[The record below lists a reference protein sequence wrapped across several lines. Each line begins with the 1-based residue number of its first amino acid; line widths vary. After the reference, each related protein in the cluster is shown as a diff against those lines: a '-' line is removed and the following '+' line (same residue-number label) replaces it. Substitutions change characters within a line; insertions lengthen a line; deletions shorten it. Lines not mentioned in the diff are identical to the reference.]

1 MPTLQAD
8 VGRWHEHISKNKL
21 SWVNVSEKTKMHHSI
36 IAKQFNVTTIPN
48 YILVDRKS
56 QIIYNDKQMN
66 DPDFDQLETY
76 LRQALEEKSLP

>member
-1 MPTLQAD
+1 
-8 VGRWHEHISKNKL
+8 
-21 SWVNVSEKTKMHHSI
+21 MHHSI